1 MITQTF
7 IENNPV
13 MNDPRSYST
22 HEDFELGYED
32 DKPTEKYPLDD
43 WEDEE
48 EGQVVSGRSWL
59 PINTDSRPV
68 AKQGGGGAK
77 RGEPHQRELR
87 RVGPVR
93 VEPLQ
98 TRCQEVKPQRTRP

>member
-68 AKQGGGGAK
+68 AKQGGGQNGGNRIK
-77 RGEPHQRELR
+77 GSFDEWGRSEWSHCKQGVR
-87 RVGPVR
+87 R
-93 VEPLQ
+93 
-98 TRCQEVKPQRTRP
+98 